1 MLQQRHMRVLASIPP
16 MPPKTKAMPLIDSGE
31 PCSARE
37 RMRVPTIVTATNKIK
52 TAYRKIFSI
61 IFSAL
66 LLFLFCPTDISVSV
80 FRNCH
85 NKTLER

>member
-16 MPPKTKAMPLIDSGE
+16 MPPKTKAMPLIDIGE

-61 IFSAL
+61 IFFGAATIFIL
-66 LLFLFCPTDISVSV
+66 P
-80 FRNCH
+80 N
-85 NKTLER
+85 